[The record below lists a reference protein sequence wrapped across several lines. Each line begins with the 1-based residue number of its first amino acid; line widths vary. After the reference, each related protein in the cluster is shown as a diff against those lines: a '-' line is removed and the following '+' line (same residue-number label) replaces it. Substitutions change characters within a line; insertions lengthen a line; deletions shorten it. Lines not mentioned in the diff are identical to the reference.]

1 MLVQVALDNF
11 PAKMA
16 DQVEDQGRNQQ
27 LPEDGDA
34 AGKKIVDVDR
44 DAGNKN
50 FGRSFDCV

>member
-27 LPEDGDA
+27 LPEDGHA

-44 DAGNKN
+44 DAGNFEIKI
-50 FGRSFDCV
+50 FH